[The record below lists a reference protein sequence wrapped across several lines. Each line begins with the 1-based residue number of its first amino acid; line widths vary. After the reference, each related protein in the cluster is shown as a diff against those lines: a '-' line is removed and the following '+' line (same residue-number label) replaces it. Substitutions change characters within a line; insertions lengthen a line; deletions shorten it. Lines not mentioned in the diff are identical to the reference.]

1 MTTRQEIETAF
12 LAVNNGHITFA
23 SLAKVFHPR
32 LVRQYLL
39 DAIVFT
45 TPPIADYDGEEF
57 PYDVD
62 FYLEFLREFK
72 ILYTIEEYPELYI

>member
-1 MTTRQEIETAF
+1 MTTRQEIEIAF

-45 TPPIADYDGEEF
+45 TPPIADYNGKNF
-57 PYDVD
+57 HTMLI
-62 FYLEFLREFK
+62 F
-72 ILYTIEEYPELYI
+72 T